1 MSSPALALQ
10 KAIRLR
16 LINTAAVT
24 ALVPAANILDRNER
38 PARADGTEAMWII
51 LGEDQEVD
59 EDFTL
64 KRDYIRVYST
74 LHIWKTEP
82 STAGVKAIAGAVRKA
97 IGRVRRLDI
106 GDPDFVCADCRV
118 DGVRYLRDPG
128 GEMSHAVLTIN
139 SLVQARWSVVI

>member
-24 ALVPAANILDRNER
+24 LLVPAANILDRNER
-38 PARADGTEAMWII
+38 PAPSPSII

-59 EDFTL
+59 DDFVTL
-64 KRDYIRVYST
+64 KRDVIRVYST
-74 LHIWKTEP
+74 LHIWKAEP
-82 STAGVKAIAGAVRKA
+82 STTGVKAIAGAIRKA
-97 IGRVRRLDI
+97 IGRVRRLDL
-106 GDPDFVCADCRV
+106 DPDFICADCRV

-128 GEMSHAVLTIN
+128 GEMSHGVLTIN
-139 SLVQARWSVVI
+139 SLVRARWSVVI

>member
-38 PARADGTEAMWII
+38 PAPSPSII

>member
-16 LINTAAVT
+16 LINTAAVI
-24 ALVPAANILDRNER
+24 ALVPATNILDRNER
-38 PARADGTEAMWII
+38 PAPSPCI
-51 LGEDQEVD
+51 LMGEDQEVD
-59 EDFTL
+59 EDFTI

-74 LHIWKTEP
+74 LHIWKVEP
-82 STAGVKAIAGAVRKA
+82 STAGVKAIAGAIRKA
-97 IGRVRRLDI
+97 IGRLRRLDI

-118 DGVRYLRDPG
+118 DGVRYLRDPD
-128 GEMSHAVLTIN
+128 GEHSHAVLTVN